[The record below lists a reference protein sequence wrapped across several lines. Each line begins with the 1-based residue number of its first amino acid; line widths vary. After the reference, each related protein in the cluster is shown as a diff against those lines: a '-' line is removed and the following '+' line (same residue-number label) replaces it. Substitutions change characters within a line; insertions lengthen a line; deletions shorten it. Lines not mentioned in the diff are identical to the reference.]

1 MLPRLWRALTSWAA
15 VPLAVVLVRAAC
27 LLVCPASVEA
37 PHLLILLDLAALIP
51 LVLAIGAGHMLG
63 EAFGSV
69 VLSLLIIGL
78 PVAGL
83 GWLSERVAGKAT
95 SALLGILCLLG
106 IGVGFCLAAPAR
118 RDRFMRVFI
127 TILGVAALALGAK
140 LLTEGH
146 PRDAVIWIALP
157 YALAAVVA
165 LIWRPLAQERS
176 PAVESR

>member
-1 MLPRLWRALTSWAA
+1 LPARDFLH
-15 VPLAVVLVRAAC
+15 
-27 LLVCPASVEA
+27 E
-37 PHLLILLDLAALIP
+37 DAALRGQRIR
-51 LVLAIGAGHMLG
+51 A
-63 EAFGSV
+63 
-69 VLSLLIIGL
+69 
-78 PVAGL
+78 
-83 GWLSERVAGKAT
+83 EREHAAEKVAGKAT

-106 IGVGFCLAAPAR
+106 IGVGFCLAAPTR